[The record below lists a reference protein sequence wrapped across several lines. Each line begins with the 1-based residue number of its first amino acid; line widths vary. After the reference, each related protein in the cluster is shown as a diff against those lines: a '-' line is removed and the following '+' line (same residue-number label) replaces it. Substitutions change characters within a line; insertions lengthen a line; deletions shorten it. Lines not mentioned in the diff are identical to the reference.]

1 MITGISSIEALL
13 ALRIDKKSPI
23 PVYAQIVDSIRA
35 LLREL
40 CLAPGAP
47 FPPERVMCERIGVSK
62 MTLRHAYGLLERD
75 GLIESH
81 RGRGTFVAQ
90 PHMEKNL
97 PEMRSFSEEMAAR
110 GKTAS
115 SRVLRLR
122 VKQPGSRT
130 QQFLALAEGQK
141 VYEIQRLRL
150 ADNVPIAIETVE
162 LPEHLLPR
170 LQEFDLQGAS
180 LYRILEESYG
190 IRLVRCREEI
200 SAAMPDASQKKL
212 LQLDR
217 AVALLVIKRMSYAA
231 NDQPVEL
238 AVTVYCGDMYTA
250 AIDAVRTR

>member
-1 MITGISSIEALL
+1 MTPAANSIEALV
-13 ALRIDKKSPI
+13 ALRIDKKSPV
-23 PVYAQIVDSIRA
+23 PAYTQIVDSIRA
-35 LLREL
+35 LVRDLT
-40 CLAPGAP
+40 PGAP
-47 FPPERVMCERIGVSK
+47 FPPERVMCQQLGVSK

-90 PHMEKNL
+90 PRMEKNL

-110 GKTAS
+110 GKRAS
-115 SRVLRLR
+115 SRILRLQ

-130 QQFLALAEGQK
+130 QQFFSLAEDQK

-162 LPEHLLPR
+162 LPER
-170 LQEFDLQGAS
+170 LVPNLHQFDLQAGS

-190 IRLVRCREEI
+190 IRLVRCHEEI
-200 SAAMPDASQKKL
+200 SAARPDANQKVL